1 MQAHIR
7 KLAVLAVVVTGVLLA
22 GCSITEHGGKDG
34 KSDQV
39 EINSPFGSLKV
50 NTDVDAKDTGFAMYP
65 GSRPRPNERGN
76 DSKAN
81 VNIDSSLFGVKVVVA
96 AFVSDDPPQKVFD
109 YYNPQ
114 VRKFG
119 PTLQCKVNG
128 NNFGNLGRDND
139 ENFTCEHGEV
149 KDVTDA
155 LSSDGIELKA
165 GNRYDQHIVA
175 VKPKG
180 SGTEYA
186 LVHVQV
192 RKRGDSI

>member
-1 MQAHIR
+1 MQAHVKR
-7 KLAVLAVVVTGVLLA
+7 FTMLAIAAAGVLLA
-22 GCSITEHGGKDG
+22 GCSITEHKKGDG
-34 KSDQV
+34 SKADSV
-39 EINSPFGSLKV
+39 EIQSPFGSLKV
-50 NTDVDAKDTGFAMYP
+50 NTDVDPKDTGFTMYP
-65 GSRPRPNERGN
+65 GSRPRPTERGN

-81 VNIDSSLFGVKVVVA
+81 VNIDSSLFGLKVVVA
-96 AFVSDDPPQKVFD
+96 AFESDDPPQKVFD

-119 PTLQCKVNG
+119 RTLQCKPQG
-128 NNFGNLGRDND
+128 NFGNWNGNRDEDFN
-139 ENFTCEHGEV
+139 CEHGEV
-149 KDVTDA
+149 TDITSA
-155 LSSDGIELKA
+155 LSADGVELKA
-165 GNRYDQHIVA
+165 GNKNDQHIVA